1 MPGELKLIAL
11 RWDHEDP
18 AERGQKTTPLTPPRL
33 RAHLRSAA
41 GNGDPE
47 MDIRIELR
55 VPALPGASEDQVLDY
70 LRSQLRAR
78 L

>member
-1 MPGELKLIAL
+1 MLGELQLISL

-33 RAHLRSAA
+33 RAHLRSPPR
-41 GNGDPE
+41 NNEPE
-47 MDIRIELR
+47 MDIRIEIR
-55 VPALPGASEDQVLDY
+55 VPTLPGATEDQVVEY
-70 LRSQLRAR
+70 VRKQLRSR